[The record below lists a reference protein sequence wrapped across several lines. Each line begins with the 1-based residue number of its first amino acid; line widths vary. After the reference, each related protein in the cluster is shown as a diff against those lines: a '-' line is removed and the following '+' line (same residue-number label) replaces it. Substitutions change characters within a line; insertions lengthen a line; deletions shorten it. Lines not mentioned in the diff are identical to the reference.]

1 MKNKAELH
9 PTQGVRRTAV
19 AIPATAVV
27 VVAAYI
33 AAQMMADITSVK
45 IGVVA
50 SLAVDMGTFI
60 YPITFTLR
68 DLVHK
73 TLGKRN
79 TQVLIVL
86 AAVINLLMV
95 LYTMWV
101 ASVPSA
107 DPVFGEAYSV
117 VFGPLWRITLASI
130 TAEIISEL
138 ADTEAYHWFV
148 TKITRRYQWARVLV
162 SNAISVPI
170 DNAVFVLLA
179 FAPLPGLQGHF
190 LTESWG
196 IVWEIFLFNLIVKFG
211 VTLLSLPLIY
221 LTPDGEFEEG

>member
-1 MKNKAELH
+1 MRLTTE
-9 PTQGVRRTAV
+9 QQQTAV
-19 AIPATAVV
+19 AIPRAAVI

-33 AAQMMADITSVK
+33 AAQMMADMTSVK
-45 IGVVA
+45 IGMVA
-50 SLAVDMGTFI
+50 NLAVDMGTFI

-79 TQVLIVL
+79 AQVLIVM
-86 AAVINLLMV
+86 AAVVNLLMV

-101 ASVPSA
+101 ASVPSQ
-107 DPVFGEAYSV
+107 DPQFGAAYAV

-130 TAEIISEL
+130 TAEVLSEL

-148 TKITRRYQWARVLV
+148 TKITPRYQWARVLV

-170 DNAVFVLLA
+170 DNAIFVLLA
-179 FAPLPGLQGHF
+179 FAPLPGLQTHF
-190 LTESWG
+190 LTAPWAV
-196 IVWEIFLFNLIVKFG
+196 VWEIFLFNLLLKFG
-211 VTLLSLPLIY
+211 VTLLSLPFIY
-221 LTPDGEFEEG
+221 LTPDSSQA

>member
-1 MKNKAELH
+1 MRLTTE
-9 PTQGVRRTAV
+9 QQETAV
-19 AIPATAVV
+19 AIPRAAVI

-50 SLAVDMGTFI
+50 NLAVDMGTFI

-79 TQVLIVL
+79 AQVLIVM
-86 AAVINLLMV
+86 AAVVNLVMV
-95 LYTMWV
+95 LYTMWA
-101 ASVPSA
+101 ASIPSQ
-107 DPVFGEAYSV
+107 DPEFGAAYAV

-130 TAEIISEL
+130 TAEVLSEL

-170 DNAVFVLLA
+170 DNAIFVLLA
-179 FAPLPGLQGHF
+179 FAPLPGLQEHF
-190 LTESWG
+190 LTAPWAV
-196 IVWEIFLFNLIVKFG
+196 VWEIFLFNLLLKFG
-211 VTLLSLPLIY
+211 VTLVSLPFIY
-221 LTPDGEFEEG
+221 LTPDRQ

>member
-1 MKNKAELH
+1 MRLTTE
-9 PTQGVRRTAV
+9 QQETAV
-19 AIPATAVV
+19 AIPRAAVI

-33 AAQMMADITSVK
+33 ATQMMADITSVK

-50 SLAVDMGTFI
+50 NLAVDMGTFI

-79 TQVLIVL
+79 AQVLIVM
-86 AAVINLLMV
+86 AAVVNLLMV

-101 ASVPSA
+101 ASVPSQ
-107 DPVFGEAYSV
+107 DPEFGVAYAV

-130 TAEIISEL
+130 TAEVLSEL

-148 TKITRRYQWARVLV
+148 TQITHRYQWARVLV

-170 DNAVFVLLA
+170 DNAIFVLLA
-179 FAPLPGLQGHF
+179 FAPLPGLQEHF
-190 LTESWG
+190 LTAPWSV
-196 IVWEIFLFNLIVKFG
+196 VWDIFLFNLLLKFG
-211 VTLLSLPLIY
+211 VTLISLPFIY
-221 LTPDGEFEEG
+221 LTPDKQ

>member
-1 MKNKAELH
+1 MRLTTE
-9 PTQGVRRTAV
+9 QQETAV
-19 AIPATAVV
+19 AIPRAAVI

-50 SLAVDMGTFI
+50 NLAVDMGTFI

-79 TQVLIVL
+79 AQVLIVM
-86 AAVINLLMV
+86 AAVVNLLMV
-95 LYTMWV
+95 LYTMW
-101 ASVPSA
+101 AANVPSQ
-107 DPVFGEAYSV
+107 DPAFGAAYAT

-130 TAEIISEL
+130 TAEVLSEL

-170 DNAVFVLLA
+170 DNAIFVLLA
-179 FAPLPGLQGHF
+179 FAPLPGLQEHF
-190 LTESWG
+190 LTAPWAV
-196 IVWEIFLFNLIVKFG
+196 VWEIFLFNLLLKFG
-211 VTLLSLPLIY
+211 VTLVSLPFIY
-221 LTPDGEFEEG
+221 LTPDRQ

>member
-1 MKNKAELH
+1 VNL
-9 PTQGVRRTAV
+9 PTESRHKTAV
-19 AIPATAVV
+19 GIPATAVV

-79 TQVLIVL
+79 TQLLIVL
-86 AAVINLLMV
+86 AAVVNLIMV

-101 ASVPSA
+101 ASIPSA
-107 DPVFGEAYSV
+107 DPAFGEAYSI
-117 VFGPLWRITLASI
+117 VFGPLWRITIASI

-179 FAPLPGLQGHF
+179 FAPLPGLQAHF

-196 IVWEIFLFNLIVKFG
+196 IVWEIFLFNLIVKFA

-221 LTPDGEFEEG
+221 LTPDGDFPD